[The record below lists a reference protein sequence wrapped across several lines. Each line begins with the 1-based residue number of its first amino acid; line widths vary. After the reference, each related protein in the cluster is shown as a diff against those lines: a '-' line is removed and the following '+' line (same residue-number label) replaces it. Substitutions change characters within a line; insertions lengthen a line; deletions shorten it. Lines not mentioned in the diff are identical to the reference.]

1 MGKITLEKIAPGVFW
16 LEVAKADFRLL
27 CGCPADA
34 IKHLFA
40 HGKIESIV
48 KDGISFDK
56 GPNAILLS
64 DVSVLHGKFSNLSE
78 FPFLHM
84 LYRQGMI
91 LPNHPGNTGKK
102 PLLIGSSLQLQ
113 GQLEYLHRGNYGL
126 IDERELCQA
135 GVKRENVDPMMAI
148 KHWFAF
154 GNIRPITD
162 LCEPRSIDEARE
174 ISIKGVKIQRRST
187 NKFVVKYQAKK
198 KLSISTWG
206 RRKNI
211 RPLTLCLHIILSG
224 IILPYCIVV
233 RAMVGIM
240 NALVWL
246 LFSSMTATSIL

>member
-48 KDGISFDK
+48 KDGISFEK

-64 DVSVLHGKFSNLSE
+64 DVSVQNGKFSNLSE

-91 LPNHPGNTGKK
+91 LPNHPGNTGEK
-102 PLLIGSSLQLQ
+102 PLLIGSSAQLQ

-162 LCEPRSIDEARE
+162 LCEPRSIDEAEE
-174 ISIKGVKIQRRST
+174 ISIKDVKIQRHRQISLLS
-187 NKFVVKYQAKK
+187 NIRAKK

-206 RRKNI
+206 RRKI
-211 RPLTLCLHIILSG
+211 YARLR
-224 IILPYCIVV
+224 Y
-233 RAMVGIM
+233 AY
-240 NALVWL
+240 
-246 LFSSMTATSIL
+246 TSF